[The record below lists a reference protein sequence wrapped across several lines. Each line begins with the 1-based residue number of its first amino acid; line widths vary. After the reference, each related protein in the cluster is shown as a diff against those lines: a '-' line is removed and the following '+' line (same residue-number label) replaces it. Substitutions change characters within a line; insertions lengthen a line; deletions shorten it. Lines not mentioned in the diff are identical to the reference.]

1 MQQLLNK
8 IIEVC
13 TTAGTRILLAI
24 VVWIAGRFLIRKL
37 VAFLQKRDLLRKMEP
52 TVASFV
58 GNFINILLN
67 ILLILTVINI
77 LGVPMASVVTVL
89 AAAGVAVGMSL
100 QGALSNLA
108 GGIMLMFFRPF
119 SVGDYVSAGGEEGT
133 VKGIALF
140 YTTLL
145 TSDNKRVMIPNGTLM
160 NANITNY
167 SSEGMRRVDLAFS
180 CGKGESVQKVETLM
194 ISCLSAQKKVLKDPA
209 PFARLTGGTDQALQF
224 SVRVWCR
231 TADYWDVYYDLL
243 ERVVT
248 AMNEAGISAPAIRVT
263 QA

>member
-24 VVWIAGRFLIRKL
+24 VVWAAGRFLIRKL

-89 AAAGVAVGMSL
+89 AAAAVGMSL

-194 ISCLSAQKKVLKDPA
+194 ISCLSAQEKVLKDPA